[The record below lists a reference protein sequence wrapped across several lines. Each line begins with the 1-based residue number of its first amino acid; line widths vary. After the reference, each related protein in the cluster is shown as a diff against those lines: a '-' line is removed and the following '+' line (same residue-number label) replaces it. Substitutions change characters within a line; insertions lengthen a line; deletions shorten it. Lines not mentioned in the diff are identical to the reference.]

1 MIGFYDYTVIATFLS
16 LVSSI
21 FSMMNSVRGN
31 FNLAIVFLAFSGL
44 CDMLD
49 GKIARTKKDRTDDEK
64 KYGIELDSLCDVIC
78 FGASPVVF
86 CYCLGMT
93 TKIGITILI
102 LYCICGVIRLAFF
115 NVMEDK
121 RQAETTEK
129 RKEYQGLPI
138 TSISVVLPFVYM
150 FRQFIPAKFNL
161 VLYIVMLFVGILFV
175 VDFKFKKPSNLALAL
190 LILIVAASLIVICE
204 GRIF

>member
-1 MIGFYDYTVIATFLS
+1 MIGFYDYTVIATFIS
-16 LVSSI
+16 LISSI
-21 FSMMNSVRGN
+21 FSMMNSVQGN
-31 FNLAIVFLAFSGL
+31 FNLAVVFLAFSGL

-86 CYCLGMT
+86 CYCLGMN
-93 TKIGITILI
+93 TKIGIGILM
-102 LYCICGVIRLAFF
+102 LYCMCGVIRLAFF

-121 RQAETTEK
+121 RQAETKEK

-150 FRQFIPAKFNL
+150 FRQFIPTRFNL

-175 VDFKFKKPSNLALAL
+175 VDFKFKKPSNLALAI
-190 LILIVAASLIVICE
+190 LILVVAASLIVICE